1 MGKEDFNGLSSFGG
15 FNIDEIEKGLGL
27 VMSESGDSGKTSE
40 KSEEK
45 TKTEKKTVTPLIDLT
60 KKLQIPE
67 TEEEIK
73 QLSGEIKIVDEEEE
87 QEEKVAEKHEKKEI
101 KEETKEETGDEDAL
115 ITEDSPL
122 FLHAATLHEEG
133 ILPTL
138 DLESL
143 KGKKYSE
150 AVQLYLDAQK
160 KYIEDGRNEYFKSLS
175 DRQREF
181 LEMIEKGIPQEEV
194 EYQFNIEESYSKITD
209 ELLSDNSELQEQ
221 MVIQSLKLKG
231 LNDKKIDIFLKAA
244 KDDERLFEEAKDAK
258 EEINA
263 YISNQKKEMIRKA
276 EDDERIQQQKEQELQ
291 KTIKSTIDST
301 EEIFPGI
308 KISANEKTKLYN
320 LMTKPVEEKVING
333 QRVPVNLINK
343 IRMEDRVGFD
353 LRLNYFIEQGLFNKN
368 FDLSKLNKKIT
379 STASEKLSMKL
390 KESIGGPAGKGL
402 SLEKKKNDKPAEI
415 IFPQIN
421 T

>member
-45 TKTEKKTVTPLIDLT
+45 TKTEKKIVTPLIDLT

-160 KYIEDGRNEYFKSLS
+160 KYIEDGRNEYFNSLS

-194 EYQFNIEESYSKITD
+194 ENQFSIEESYSKITD
-209 ELLSDNSELQEQ
+209 ELLADNPELQEQ
-221 MVIQSLKLKG
+221 LVVQGLKLKG
-231 LNDKKIDIFLKAA
+231 LNDKKVDIFLKAA
-244 KDDERLFEEAKDAK
+244 KDEERLFEEAKDAK